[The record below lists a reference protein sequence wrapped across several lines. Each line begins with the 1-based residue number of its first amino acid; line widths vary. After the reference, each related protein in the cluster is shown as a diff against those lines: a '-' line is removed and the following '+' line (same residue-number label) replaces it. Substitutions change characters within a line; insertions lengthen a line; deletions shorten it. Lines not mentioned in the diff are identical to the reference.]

1 MRFRSP
7 FDDEVSLFDVAVLV
21 AFLAIIGGLVAW
33 GVGVL

>member
-7 FDDEVSLFDVAVLV
+7 FDDDVSPFDVAMLV

-33 GVGVL
+33 GIGLL